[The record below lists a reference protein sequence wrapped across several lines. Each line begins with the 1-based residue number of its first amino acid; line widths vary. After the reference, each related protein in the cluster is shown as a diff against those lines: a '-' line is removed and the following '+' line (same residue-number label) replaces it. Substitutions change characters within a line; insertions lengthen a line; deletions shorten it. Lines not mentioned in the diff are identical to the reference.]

1 MIVLRLKFL
10 SWVKNKFLITS
21 IIFILYALLLDDWD
35 IFHLVKLNVKLK
47 ELNEQRDATKLK
59 LIQAQTTLKKLQSSE
74 GLETFARED
83 KFFKKND
90 EDIFVISY
98 E

>member
-1 MIVLRLKFL
+1 
-10 SWVKNKFLITS
+10 
-21 IIFILYALLLDDWD
+21 
-35 IFHLVKLNVKLK
+35 LK
-47 ELNEQRDATKLK
+47 ELNEQRDATKVK
-59 LIQAQTTLKKLQSSE
+59 LIQAQATLKKLQTPT
-74 GLETFARED
+74 GLEAFARED

>member
-10 SWVKNKFLITS
+10 SWLKNKFLITS
-21 IIFILYALLLDDWD
+21 IIFILYAILLDDWD
-35 IFHLVKLNVKLK
+35 VFHLVKLNIKLK

-59 LIQAQTTLKKLQSSE
+59 LIQAQTTLKKLQSSD